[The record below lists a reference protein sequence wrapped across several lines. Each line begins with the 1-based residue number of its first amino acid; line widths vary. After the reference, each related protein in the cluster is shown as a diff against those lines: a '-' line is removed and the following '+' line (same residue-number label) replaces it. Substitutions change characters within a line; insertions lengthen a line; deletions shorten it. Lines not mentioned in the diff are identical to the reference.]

1 MHALQTGNII
11 NITFEYNNKKL
22 KFKVI
27 FMEIGLIGKP
37 SSGKSSFFKAATMV
51 DVPIDARPFT
61 TIKPNVGVGHVVVD
75 CVEKEFGVNC
85 MPKYG
90 KCLNAKRYIPV
101 KIWDVAGI
109 VPKAHEGRGLGLKF
123 LDDIRQASVLIHIVD
138 ASGKTDEEGNPTEFH
153 DPVEDVE
160 FVEKEIDY
168 WFMEILSKAIEKYK
182 TKMRTEK
189 IDVSDLLFQ
198 QLSGL
203 GVKKES
209 IEKALSMTSIE
220 DLESFARTLRMVS
233 KPIIIA
239 ANKIDVDGAEENYI
253 RLKKAFPDN
262 DVIPVSAAS
271 EIALRTA
278 EEKGFVDYFGNDFI
292 IKKEMDE
299 MKLAGL
305 KRIKEKVLDKYG
317 STGVQ
322 ECLNVAVFKKLQKI
336 VVYPVADATKLT
348 DSKGNVL
355 PDAYIVDKGMKLK
368 EFAYMIHTDIGQNF
382 IGGIDARS
390 KRKLSAEYEL
400 RNKDVV
406 EILFKR

>member
-1 MHALQTGNII
+1 
-11 NITFEYNNKKL
+11 
-22 KFKVI
+22 
-27 FMEIGLIGKP
+27 MEIGLIGKP
-37 SSGKSSFFKAATMV
+37 SSGKSSFFKAATTI

-61 TIKPNVGVGHVVVD
+61 TIKPNVGVGYVVVD
-75 CVEKEFGVNC
+75 CVDKDFAVRC
-85 MPKYG
+85 TPMHG
-90 KCLNAKRYIPV
+90 KCLNGKRYIPV
-101 KIWDVAGI
+101 KIWDIAGI

-153 DPVEDVE
+153 DPVKDVE
-160 FVEKEIDY
+160 FVEQEIDC
-168 WFMEILSKAIEKYK
+168 WFMDIVSKAIERYK

-189 IDVSDLLFQ
+189 IDVADLLFQ

-209 IEKALSMTSIE
+209 IEQALSIAGIESIE
-220 DLESFARTLRMVS
+220 QFSKTLRSIS

-239 ANKIDVDGAEENYI
+239 ANKIDIEGAEENYI
-253 RLKKAFPDN
+253 RLKKAFPKH
-262 DVIPVSAAS
+262 DVVPVSAAS
-271 EIALRTA
+271 EIALKAA
-278 EEKGFVDYFGNDFI
+278 EEKGFIDYLENDFV

-299 MKLAGL
+299 KKLSGL
-305 KRIKEKVLDKYG
+305 KTIKERVLAKYG

-322 ECLNVAVFKKLQKI
+322 ECLNTAVFKKLQKI
-336 VVYPVADATKLT
+336 VVYPVADASKLA
-348 DSKGNVL
+348 DSKGNIL
-355 PDAYIVDKGMKLK
+355 PDAYIVDKGTKLK
-368 EFAYMIHTDIGQNF
+368 EFAYMIHTDIGESF

-400 RNKDVV
+400 KDGDVV